1 MSWLTG
7 SNPSGII
14 AEYGTNRHPDPSPPP
29 IPSTTNR
36 RKPTVNVG
44 EKIFGRLSKFYELPG
59 VVVEARNDEDQF
71 VIRWETGDITECKR
85 RGFWTEQQMLQ
96 KKAEQPMPFHVP
108 SVHDTVPIAQ
118 HPNPQL
124 AEYMQKQKQNQQQHA
139 AAAVATAAQR
149 ISSSSSLAYPPHVA
163 GFASRPA
170 ATRAAFGYHPLAVG
184 DLALA
189 YSESVGGYAASASA
203 RQWSGG
209 SFEMAADRG
218 DDAVARAQPPA
229 DQSAADSDEPDA
241 QGRQKLRRLETT
253 SEGGAKPPTL
263 SLEMPSSHAVGE
275 SLSPSGAGAA
285 VGDGWSQSAAAQKV
299 PSSLYTPRDQH
310 AGSQAAADRDLGRL
324 DSTSLDGNED
334 LAASRLMQL
343 SARHTSTASSSS
355 TSSEASPRVAGHSH
369 GPPGPL
375 SHQTPL
381 LVASSLATGLTHRMF
396 SAAAGLNGTAFPSVA
411 APTDYQ
417 QYNALQKSQQ
427 IEHQQRV
434 TSAVQL
440 AHAHGD
446 GRDATAGLLPPPPLV
461 AQRSTSNSSA
471 ARLNDFIAAAAATA
485 AANNNNVAT
494 SSSHRA
500 TNASQEEVRPPRP
513 VVVSAAV

>member
-1 MSWLTG
+1 MS
-7 SNPSGII
+7 
-14 AEYGTNRHPDPSPPP
+14 
-29 IPSTTNR
+29 
-36 RKPTVNVG
+36 VG
-44 EKIFGRLSKFYELPG
+44 EKIFGRLSKFYESPG

-108 SVHDTVPIAQ
+108 SVHDTVSIAQ

-124 AEYMQKQKQNQQQHA
+124 ADYMQKQKQNQQQHA

-149 ISSSSSLAYPPHVA
+149 ISSSTSLPYPSHVA

-170 ATRAAFGYHPLAVG
+170 ATRAAFGYHPLAAG
-184 DLALA
+184 DLGFAF
-189 YSESVGGYAASASA
+189 SESVGGYAASASA
-203 RQWSGG
+203 PRQWSSG

-218 DDAVARAQPPA
+218 DDAVARAQPPT
-229 DQSAADSDEPDA
+229 DKSAADSDEPDA
-241 QGRQKLRRLETT
+241 HGRQKLRRLETT
-253 SEGGAKPPTL
+253 NEGGAKPPTL
-263 SLEMPSSHAVGE
+263 SLEMPPSHAVGE
-275 SLSPSGAGAA
+275 SLSPSGGGPLAA
-285 VGDGWSQSAAAQKV
+285 VVGDGWSQSAAAQKV
-299 PSSLYTPRDQH
+299 PSSLYTPRDQQ

-324 DSTSLDGNED
+324 DSTSLDGNDD

-355 TSSEASPRVAGHSH
+355 TSSEASPRVAGHSQ

-411 APTDYQ
+411 APADYQ

-434 TSAVQL
+434 TSAVQQ
-440 AHAHGD
+440 AHANGD

-471 ARLNDFIAAAAATA
+471 ARLNDFIAVA
-485 AANNNNVAT
+485 NNVAT

-500 TNASQEEVRPPRP
+500 TTAPHEEVTSPRL
-513 VVVSAAV
+513 VVVSVAI